1 MNFFSATTAQFVAL
15 VDDDAHSARLITRL
29 LVAHGSPEV
38 HWLETA
44 ESAAAEISK
53 ALADPSAAMPELVVV
68 DLKASSQATRE
79 FILALR
85 KLEGTADLIVVAMA
99 PDLDKDIR
107 DELIDAGAD
116 AVFQRHA
123 DLDTFRREI
132 AGIVSFWVRN
142 QRLHAIGT

>member
-1 MNFFSATTAQFVAL
+1 
-15 VDDDAHSARLITRL
+15 
-29 LVAHGSPEV
+29 
-38 HWLETA
+38 
-44 ESAAAEISK
+44 
-53 ALADPSAAMPELVVV
+53 MPELVVV

-79 FILALR
+79 FILGLR
-85 KLEGTADLIVVAMA
+85 KLEGTADLIVAAMA

-123 DLDTFRREI
+123 DLDAFRREI

>member
-1 MNFFSATTAQFVAL
+1 
-15 VDDDAHSARLITRL
+15 
-29 LVAHGSPEV
+29 
-38 HWLETA
+38 
-44 ESAAAEISK
+44 
-53 ALADPSAAMPELVVV
+53 MPELVVV

>member
-1 MNFFSATTAQFVAL
+1 
-15 VDDDAHSARLITRL
+15 
-29 LVAHGSPEV
+29 
-38 HWLETA
+38 
-44 ESAAAEISK
+44 
-53 ALADPSAAMPELVVV
+53 MPELVVV

-79 FILALR
+79 FILGLR
-85 KLEGTADLIVVAMA
+85 QLEGTADLIVVAMA

>member
-1 MNFFSATTAQFVAL
+1 
-15 VDDDAHSARLITRL
+15 
-29 LVAHGSPEV
+29 
-38 HWLETA
+38 
-44 ESAAAEISK
+44 
-53 ALADPSAAMPELVVV
+53 MPELVVV

-79 FILALR
+79 FILGLR

-142 QRLHAIGT
+142 QRLHAIGA